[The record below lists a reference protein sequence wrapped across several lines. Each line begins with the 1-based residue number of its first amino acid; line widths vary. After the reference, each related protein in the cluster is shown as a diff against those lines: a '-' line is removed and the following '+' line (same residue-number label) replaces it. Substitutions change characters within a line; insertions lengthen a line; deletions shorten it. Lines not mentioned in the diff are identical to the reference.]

1 MEDKMEYT
9 VKWIINGEILVN
21 AKSKDEA
28 EASVKNQL
36 KELIDKNNEGFSNLG
51 ATAIQG
57 SANLKNQNEFKKK
70 QKKTLGNP

>member
-57 SANLKNQNEFKKK
+57 SANLKN
-70 QKKTLGNP
+70 

>member
-28 EASVKNQL
+28 EAKVKNQL
-36 KELIDKNNEGFSNLG
+36 KELIDKNHESFSNLG
-51 ATAIQG
+51 AAAIQG
-57 SANLKNQNEFKKK
+57 SANLKTQNEYYK
-70 QKKTLGNP
+70 

>member
-1 MEDKMEYT
+1 MEYT

-57 SANLKNQNEFKKK
+57 SANLKN
-70 QKKTLGNP
+70 

>member
-1 MEDKMEYT
+1 MEYT

-28 EASVKNQL
+28 EAKVKNQL
-36 KELIDKNNEGFSNLG
+36 KELIDKNNESFSNLG

-57 SANLKNQNEFKKK
+57 SANLKA
-70 QKKTLGNP
+70 

>member
-36 KELIDKNNEGFSNLG
+36 KELIDKNNEVFSNLG

-57 SANLKNQNEFKKK
+57 SANLKN
-70 QKKTLGNP
+70 

>member
-1 MEDKMEYT
+1 MENKMEYT

-28 EASVKNQL
+28 EAKVKNQL
-36 KELIDKNNEGFSNLG
+36 KELIDKNHESFSNLG

-57 SANLKNQNEFKKK
+57 SANLKA
-70 QKKTLGNP
+70 